1 MPEQKYYKFK
11 NVKHSVK
18 MKIIKTSKPT
28 GGIWLENADYPGL
41 LYQVASMDELEEV
54 KQIMNEKQQEL
65 YEKLLKKVNEFCLGQ
80 AAEDVIAAI
89 DDLVDTYECP
99 EVRKKLKALEII
111 YTKEV
116 DMNWLALQFEGADIK
131 DLIEYVNNYP
141 NMCSDKPLT
150 DEEITL
156 LKETYDETTK

>member
-1 MPEQKYYKFK
+1 
-11 NVKHSVK
+11 
-18 MKIIKTSKPT
+18 
-28 GGIWLENADYPGL
+28 
-41 LYQVASMDELEEV
+41 
-54 KQIMNEKQQEL
+54 MNEKQQEL